1 MSHVASIDIEI
12 KDLAALK
19 AACAEIG
26 MEFKEGQQTY
36 KWYGRWMNDYSGA
49 DAAFRA
55 DVAPKDY
62 GKCAHAIGVPGSS
75 TAYEIGVVQ
84 QKDGTFKLVW
94 DFWNGGYGLEKLA
107 GPKCSTL
114 VKSYVGEVTKH
125 SLQKQ
130 GYAFQSSKTLPDGTV
145 ELAFIHA

>member
-1 MSHVASIDIEI
+1 LSHVATVEIEI
-12 KDLAALK
+12 KDLAALR
-19 AACAEIG
+19 AACTAVG
-26 MEFKEGQQTY
+26 LEFREGQETY
-36 KWYGRWMNDYSGA
+36 KWYGRWMNDYSGQ

-55 DVAPKDY
+55 DISPSDY
-62 GKCAHAIGVPGSS
+62 GKSTHAIGVPNNAK
-75 TAYEIGVVQ
+75 AYEIGVVKQ
-84 QKDGTFKLVW
+84 PDGSFKLVW
-94 DFWNGGYGLEKLA
+94 DFFKGGYGLEKLA

-114 VKSYVGEVTKH
+114 VKSYVGEVTKR